1 MIRVVHCRFASVS
14 LCLLIVGCDR
24 SPQARPGTPHVAAAD
39 PTAATNPQL
48 PASTDSGSPCPRTGR
63 WAICSLE
70 KRLEQ
75 SGFVL
80 RKVNGGNPRRLGFG
94 VEPVVYSLGRAR
106 LEVFIYPDEAALIQ
120 DIARIDTMIVA
131 PRGQKNDWEIPPRFI
146 RSGNLVAVFLTRNE
160 QQAERMTL
168 AITAGA
174 PQPGS

>member
-1 MIRVVHCRFASVS
+1 MIRVVHFRFVSASFF
-14 LCLLIVGCDR
+14 LLIVACDR
-24 SPQARPGTPHVAAAD
+24 TPQAEPGTPHVAAAD
-39 PTAATNPQL
+39 TTPAANPQ
-48 PASTDSGSPCPRTGR
+48 PPTSTDSGSPCPRTGR

-80 RKVNGGNPRRLGFG
+80 RRVNGENPRRLGFA
-94 VEPVVYSLGRAR
+94 VQPVVYSLGRAR
-106 LEVFIYPDEAALIQ
+106 LEVFIYPDEAALIRS
-120 DIARIDTMIVA
+120 IAEMDTVIVA

>member
-1 MIRVVHCRFASVS
+1 MIRLVHFRFAVVS
-14 LCLLIVGCDR
+14 LWLLMVGCDR
-24 SPQARPGTPHVAAAD
+24 AREAQPETPRVAAAD
-39 PTAATNPQL
+39 TTAAANPQP

-80 RKVNGGNPRRLGFG
+80 RKVNGGNPRRLGFA

-106 LEVFIYPDEAALIQ
+106 LEVFIYPDEAALIR
-120 DIARIDTMIVA
+120 DIARIDTVIVA
-131 PRGQKNDWEIPPRFI
+131 PRGQKNDWEIPPRFV
-146 RSGNLVAVFLTRNE
+146 RSGNLIAVFLTRNE